1 MGSLYVVATPIGNL
15 DDISTRAKSTL
26 KKVDAILCEDTRR
39 TLKLLN
45 SIGIKNNLI
54 SLNKDNEVNKIPS
67 ILKSIESK
75 DYAIVSDSGTPGVS
89 DPGNKL
95 IKEILENNQKVIPIP
110 GPSAVTAAYSASGM
124 KHHDFLFYGFPPR
137 KKKDLQLELHNL
149 KKIRK
154 DLIFFESP
162 NRVENFLNE
171 ASNIFKNSN
180 IVIFRELTKIHEEIL
195 LWKPKLEP
203 PVLKKVKGEF
213 VIIIERELSAPHNKT
228 QHFNDEDVVSKLQEF
243 IDLGFSGRDAIENT
257 SQYLGLG
264 HKKIYNI
271 YVEKVLKKKSKF
283 KLERET

>member
-95 IKEILENNQKVIPIP
+95 IKEI
-110 GPSAVTAAYSASGM
+110 
-124 KHHDFLFYGFPPR
+124 F
-137 KKKDLQLELHNL
+137 
-149 KKIRK
+149 
-154 DLIFFESP
+154 
-162 NRVENFLNE
+162 
-171 ASNIFKNSN
+171 
-180 IVIFRELTKIHEEIL
+180 
-195 LWKPKLEP
+195 
-203 PVLKKVKGEF
+203 
-213 VIIIERELSAPHNKT
+213 
-228 QHFNDEDVVSKLQEF
+228 
-243 IDLGFSGRDAIENT
+243 
-257 SQYLGLG
+257 
-264 HKKIYNI
+264 
-271 YVEKVLKKKSKF
+271 
-283 KLERET
+283 